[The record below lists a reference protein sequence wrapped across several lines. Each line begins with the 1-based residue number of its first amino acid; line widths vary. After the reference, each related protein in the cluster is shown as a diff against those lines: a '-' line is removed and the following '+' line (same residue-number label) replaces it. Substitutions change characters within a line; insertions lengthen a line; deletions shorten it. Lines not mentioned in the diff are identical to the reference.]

1 MRQMEAERRFSPY
14 TDLAL
19 EATAALRGDANAE
32 LTGVRMTERKHEAA
46 TVTWVEV
53 LSSIGERTIGKPVGN
68 YITIDSPGLR
78 RRNRDLQ
85 EQVGEILTGELAELL
100 KLPPDAPVL
109 VVGLG
114 NWNATPDALGPRVT
128 GKLLVTRHLRDFVP
142 QELAGGLRPVAAI
155 SPGVLGITGIETAE
169 VIRGIV
175 DHVRPAAV
183 ICIDALAA
191 RSVERIGTTIQLA
204 DTGINPGSGLGNQ
217 RKGLNR
223 ETLGVPVIAM
233 GVPTVVHASTIAH
246 DAIEALADHFRDQP
260 SFFGIFQSPEERRN
274 IVNQVLSPSVG
285 ELVVTPKEI
294 DDLIEDMSKVIAGS
308 LNAVLH
314 TSVTA
319 KDLLRYIN

>member
-1 MRQMEAERRFSPY
+1 MDALRNFSPY

-19 EATAALRGDANAE
+19 EATAAVRGDAHTE
-32 LTGVRMTERKHEAA
+32 IPGVRMHEEKHEEA

-53 LSSIGERTIGKPVGN
+53 TSPMGEQTVGKPMGN
-68 YITIDSPGLR
+68 YITIDAPGLR

-85 EQVGEILTGELAELL
+85 ESVGTILVDQLAKVLNL
-100 KLPPDAPVL
+100 APDGSAL

-128 GKLLVTRHLRDFVP
+128 SKLLVTRHLKNYVP
-142 QELAGGLRPVAAI
+142 QELAGGLRSVAAL

-169 VIRGIV
+169 VIHGVVEHIKPDV
-175 DHVRPAAV
+175 V

-204 DTGINPGSGLGNQ
+204 DTGISPGSGIGNQ
-217 RKGLNR
+217 RKALNKQ
-223 ETLGVPVIAM
+223 TLGVPVIAM

-246 DAIEALADHFRDQP
+246 DAMEALAAQHQGQKP
-260 SFFGIFQSPEERRN
+260 FFQLFSSPEERRN
-274 IVNQVLSPSVG
+274 MVNQVLNPTVG

-294 DDLIEDMSKVIAGS
+294 DDLIDDMAKVIAGS

-319 KDLLRYIN
+319 QDLLRYIN